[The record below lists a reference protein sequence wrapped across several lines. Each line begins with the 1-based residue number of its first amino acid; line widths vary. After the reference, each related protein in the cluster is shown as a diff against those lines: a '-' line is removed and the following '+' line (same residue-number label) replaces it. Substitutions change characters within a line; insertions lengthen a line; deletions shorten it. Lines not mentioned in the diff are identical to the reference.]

1 MGYSPGACKE
11 SDLTEQLTLSQGSK
25 TERGLTRGSV
35 HAEGSMCHC
44 YVRRRGDQD
53 KMRHGCCSCGVLSD
67 YEGLTAA
74 RNAEVSDDT
83 GSRGT
88 TQDGG

>member
-1 MGYSPGACKE
+1 MGYSPGGCKE

-25 TERGLTRGSV
+25 AERGLTRGSV

-53 KMRHGCCSCGVLSD
+53 KMRHGCCSCGVYQTMRDSLQH
-67 YEGLTAA
+67 EML
-74 RNAEVSDDT
+74 R
-83 GSRGT
+83 
-88 TQDGG
+88 